1 MSDRSDAMNTDK
13 SIPLRA
19 WLDLILLALIWGAIF
34 LVIEFA
40 LRGLTPLWAVVH
52 RVFWAMIALWVL
64 ALMRGYRLPRQASI
78 WVGFLVM
85 GALNNAIP
93 FSLITWAQVEIESG
107 LASILNAT
115 TAFFGITVAAA
126 LLADERLTPQRII
139 GVLIGVAGVAVI
151 MGRDALTSFDP
162 RNLAQLSILGAALS
176 YAFAGVWA
184 RKRLAGLTP
193 VVSAAGML
201 TGSSLIMVPL
211 AWLAEGPPT
220 TSFAAET
227 IGAIIYMSMFG
238 TVAAYLLYY
247 RILAAAGSGNLMLV
261 TVIMP
266 PISIWLGWLV
276 LGETLTIEALI
287 GCGMI
292 IAGLIVLDGR
302 LWRFVRG

>member
-1 MSDRSDAMNTDK
+1 MNK
-13 SIPLRA
+13 STAIPLRA
-19 WLDLILLALIWGAIF
+19 WGNLMLLALIWGAIF
-34 LVIEFA
+34 LVVEFA
-40 LRGLTPLWAVVH
+40 LRGLTPLWAVTH
-52 RVFWAMIALWVL
+52 RVFWAMLLLWAYAL
-64 ALMRGYRLPRQASI
+64 RQGHRPPKNAAI
-78 WVGFLVM
+78 WLGFLVM

-126 LLADERLTPQRII
+126 LLADERLTAPRIV
-139 GVLIGVAGVAVI
+139 GVMMGVAGVVMI
-151 MGRDALTSFDP
+151 IGVDVLTGFDP
-162 RNLAQLSILGAALS
+162 RDLAQVAILGAALS

-193 VVSAAGML
+193 IVSAAGML
-201 TGSSLIMVPL
+201 TGSSLIMLPL
-211 AWLAEGPPT
+211 AWWAEGAPA
-220 TSFAAET
+220 TSFSAET
-227 IGAIIYMSMFG
+227 IGAIIYMSVFG
-238 TVAAYLLYY
+238 TAAAYLLYY

-266 PISIWLGWLV
+266 PISIALGWVV
-276 LGETLTIEALI
+276 LGETLTTGALF

-302 LWRFVRG
+302 TWRAISRRFR

>member
-1 MSDRSDAMNTDK
+1 MNK
-13 SIPLRA
+13 STAIPLRA
-19 WLDLILLALIWGAIF
+19 WGNLMLLALIWGAIF
-34 LVIEFA
+34 LVVEFA
-40 LRGLTPLWAVVH
+40 LRGLTPLWAVTH
-52 RVFWAMIALWVL
+52 RVFWAMLLLWAYAL
-64 ALMRGYRLPRQASI
+64 RQGHRPPKSAAI
-78 WVGFLVM
+78 WLSFLVM

-126 LLADERLTPQRII
+126 LLADERLTAPRIV
-139 GVLIGVAGVAVI
+139 GVMMGVAGVAMIIGV
-151 MGRDALTSFDP
+151 DVLTGFDP
-162 RNLAQLSILGAALS
+162 RDLAQVAILGAALS

-193 VVSAAGML
+193 IVSAAGML
-201 TGSSLIMVPL
+201 TGSSLIMLPL
-211 AWLAEGPPT
+211 AWWAEGAPA
-220 TSFAAET
+220 TSFSAET
-227 IGAIIYMSMFG
+227 IGAIIYMSVFG
-238 TVAAYLLYY
+238 TAAAYLLYY

-266 PISIWLGWLV
+266 PISIALGWVV
-276 LGETLTIEALI
+276 LGETLTTGALF

-302 LWRFVRG
+302 TWRAISRRFR

>member
-1 MSDRSDAMNTDK
+1 MNTK
-13 SIPLRA
+13 ATIPLRA
-19 WLDLILLALIWGAIF
+19 WVDLVLLALIWGAIF

-52 RVFWAMIALWVL
+52 RVFWATIALWAL
-64 ALMRGYRLPRQASI
+64 AFLRGHRPPSDMRI
-78 WVGFLVM
+78 WFGFLVM

-126 LLADERLTPQRII
+126 LLADERLTPRRII
-139 GVLIGVAGVAVI
+139 GVVMGIAGVAVI
-151 MGRDALTSFDP
+151 MGVDALTSFDP
-162 RNLAQLSILGAALS
+162 RNLAQLAILGAALS

-193 VVSAAGML
+193 MISAAGML
-201 TGSSLIMVPL
+201 TGSSLIMIPL
-211 AWLAEGPPT
+211 AWTVEGAPV
-220 TSFAAET
+220 TSFTAET

-276 LGETLTIEALI
+276 LGETLTNEALI

-302 LWRFVRG
+302 LWRLIRA